1 MAAFWI
7 TRDGCSLLIHFRT
20 EDVSFGVSCSM
31 VLPIFPMTYIEN
43 EQERIR
49 AQKVQWGADRK
60 SASEMIPII
69 QNQQTK
75 NWKYPQ
81 NQVGEIFV
89 PSAVIAN
96 LFWQV
101 ISNFQQVLCPC
112 RVCLMI
118 ATEEELGFS
127 KHSQAYLKIYTDV
140 RWFLISSHYSQ
151 NWPLD
156 KRKGKHQ
163 NLQVEGGYKQ
173 HWHAG
178 SSFAPMRRTSG
189 KLTCWSCDS
198 EHKTWAGSAALLQC

>member
-43 EQERIR
+43 KQERIR

-89 PSAVIAN
+89 SSAVIAN

-198 EHKTWAGSAALLQC
+198 EHKTWAGSAALLRC

>member
-1 MAAFWI
+1 MDLTSSLSSIFRRAWMAAFWI

-20 EDVSFGVSCSM
+20 EDLSFGVSCSM
-31 VLPIFPMTYIEN
+31 VLPIFPMTCIEN
-43 EQERIR
+43 KQERIR

-60 SASEMIPII
+60 SASEMMPII
-69 QNQQTK
+69 ENKQAK

-101 ISNFQQVLCPC
+101 ISNFQKAPCPC

-127 KHSQAYLKIYTDV
+127 KHSQVYLKIYTDV
-140 RWFLISSHYSQ
+140 CWFLISSHYSQ
-151 NWPLD
+151 NWPVD
-156 KRKGKHQ
+156 KG
-163 NLQVEGGYKQ
+163 
-173 HWHAG
+173 
-178 SSFAPMRRTSG
+178 
-189 KLTCWSCDS
+189 
-198 EHKTWAGSAALLQC
+198 